1 MLFTGH
7 TTTELADI
15 LENLNEQSSQSV
27 SAVEVIKGT
36 HETVCDWMRTRNFMH
51 LGTCWVNF
59 VSGTGFIALS
69 QTSPICRMSRISF

>member
-36 HETVCDWMRTRNFMH
+36 HETVCD
-51 LGTCWVNF
+51 
-59 VSGTGFIALS
+59 
-69 QTSPICRMSRISF
+69 